1 MGKTNRGRGIT
12 RRRFLRTT
20 APFVGVLAGC
30 IGGTTSNNP
39 VSVLAAGSLQNAFI
53 NSLEPNIDF
62 PIQVEAY
69 GSARA
74 ARMVFEGQRNPD
86 IIALADTVLFE
97 DLLNTWYAVFA
108 TNSMVLAYNPN
119 TRGGRQVKQ
128 ADKWFTPLVEGD
140 AELGRT
146 DPDLDP
152 LGYRTLFTLELADK
166 YYDRNLSDKIL
177 SENQIYPETQLLAQF
192 DTGSID
198 AAFVYRSMAIERDYG
213 YIELPDPINLST
225 PEYANSY
232 SDTSYTLPDGTVV
245 HGDVIRYGANVRHIS
260 KNTITVF
267 RNIVSSNRYLEE
279 HGFVIPKE
287 YPEYIGDVP
296 DEIRN

>member
-1 MGKTNRGRGIT
+1 MEGANRGIT
-12 RRRFLRTT
+12 RRTFLRLT
-20 APFVGVLAGC
+20 APLIGALAGC
-30 IGGTTSNNP
+30 IGGTTSGNT
-39 VSVLAAGSLQNAFI
+39 VSILAAGSLQNAFI
-53 NSLEPNIDF
+53 NSLEPNTDV
-62 PIQVEAY
+62 PIRVEAY

-74 ARMVFEGQRNPD
+74 ARMVAEGQRNPD
-86 IIALADTVLFE
+86 IVALADTALFE
-97 DLLNTWYAVFA
+97 GLLKTWYAVFA
-108 TNSMVLAYNPN
+108 TNSMVLAYNLN
-119 TRGGRQVKQ
+119 TRGGRRVKE
-128 ADKWFTPLVEGD
+128 ADEWFAPLVEGN

-152 LGYRTLFTLELADK
+152 LGYRTLFTLELADD
-166 YYDRNLSDKIL
+166 YYDRTLSDKIL

-225 PEYANSY
+225 PKYANRY
-232 SDTSYTLPDGTVV
+232 SETSYTLPDGTVV
-245 HGDVIRYGANVRHIS
+245 HGGVIRYGANVRHIS

-267 RNIVSSNRYLEE
+267 QNIVSSNRYLEK
-279 HGFVIPKE
+279 HGFVVPKE
-287 YPEYIGDVP
+287 YPEYTGDVP